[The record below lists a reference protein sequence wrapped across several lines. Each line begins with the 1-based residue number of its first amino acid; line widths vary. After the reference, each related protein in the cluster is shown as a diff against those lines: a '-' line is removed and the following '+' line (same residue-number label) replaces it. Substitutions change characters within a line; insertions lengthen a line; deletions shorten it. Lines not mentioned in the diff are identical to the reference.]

1 MCAYTATG
9 TEASDSG
16 GVLWDKWYVLVKK
29 TKRKKRLTLSLTAG
43 IMFSQADKRF
53 KSGLNLFVSNTEF
66 QSFQAYSSHF
76 EI

>member
-29 TKRKKRLTLSLTAG
+29 KLKEKK
-43 IMFSQADKRF
+43 DW
-53 KSGLNLFVSNTEF
+53 
-66 QSFQAYSSHF
+66 H
-76 EI
+76 